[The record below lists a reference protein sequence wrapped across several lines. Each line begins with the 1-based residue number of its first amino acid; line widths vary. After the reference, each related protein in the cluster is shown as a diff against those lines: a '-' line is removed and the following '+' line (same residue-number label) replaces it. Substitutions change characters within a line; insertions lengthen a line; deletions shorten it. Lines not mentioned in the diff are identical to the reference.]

1 MHNNNLY
8 ISCISPLQYKIGK
21 KYLINKRM
29 EQKEEESTM
38 IIKIMV
44 LSSSGPDEQGE
55 AKIYTLKIYLSF

>member
-1 MHNNNLY
+1 
-8 ISCISPLQYKIGK
+8 
-21 KYLINKRM
+21 M